1 MRKFKSNIDP
11 YLMLPPLV
19 FFFPRLPPEKMSSEH
34 GLQLIVLRKVQSKPV
49 QGGAHDALGV
59 AALLLGGEVG
69 GVQVD
74 LLLLELVQLVN
85 NLQVLAA
92 PHPLLLLPHS
102 LVTVVLVRADQAGA
116 NLQKAKY
123 QDSRLREHKGKS
135 RGKEKVVTQTENS
148 EKVKEKQ
155 KSKKL

>member
-1 MRKFKSNIDP
+1 M
-11 YLMLPPLV
+11 
-19 FFFPRLPPEKMSSEH
+19 
-34 GLQLIVLRKVQSKPV
+34 QSKPV

-74 LLLLELVQLVN
+74 LRLLHLVQLVN

-102 LVTVVLVRADQAGA
+102 LVTVVLVRADQTGA
-116 NLQKAKY
+116 NLQNPNIRTLDCESTKVK
-123 QDSRLREHKGKS
+123 
-135 RGKEKVVTQTENS
+135 GKEK
-148 EKVKEKQ
+148 
-155 KSKKL
+155 L

>member
-1 MRKFKSNIDP
+1 M
-11 YLMLPPLV
+11 
-19 FFFPRLPPEKMSSEH
+19 
-34 GLQLIVLRKVQSKPV
+34 QSKPV

-102 LVTVVLVRADQAGA
+102 LVTVVLVRADQTGA

-135 RGKEKVVTQTENS
+135 RGKEK
-148 EKVKEKQ
+148 
-155 KSKKL
+155 L

>member
-1 MRKFKSNIDP
+1 
-11 YLMLPPLV
+11 ML
-19 FFFPRLPPEKMSSEH
+19 
-34 GLQLIVLRKVQSKPV
+34 SKPV

-74 LLLLELVQLVN
+74 LLLLHLVQLVN

-92 PHPLLLLPHS
+92 PHPLLLLPHP
-102 LVTVVLVRADQAGA
+102 LVTVVLVRADQARA
-116 NLQKAKY
+116 NLQKAEY

-135 RGKEKVVTQTENS
+135 RGKEKEKTQTGKGEKS
-148 EKVKEKQ
+148 EGKANNCSRPGR
-155 KSKKL
+155 SKPTKGQISGL

>member
-1 MRKFKSNIDP
+1 M
-11 YLMLPPLV
+11 
-19 FFFPRLPPEKMSSEH
+19 
-34 GLQLIVLRKVQSKPV
+34 QSKPV

-74 LLLLELVQLVN
+74 LLLLELFQLVN

-116 NLQKAKY
+116 NLQEAKY

-148 EKVKEKQ
+148 EKVKKKQ
-155 KSKKL
+155 KAKKCKKKKWSAPS

>member
-1 MRKFKSNIDP
+1 M
-11 YLMLPPLV
+11 
-19 FFFPRLPPEKMSSEH
+19 
-34 GLQLIVLRKVQSKPV
+34 QSKPV

-74 LLLLELVQLVN
+74 LLLLHLVQLVN

-92 PHPLLLLPHS
+92 PHPLLLPHS
-102 LVTVVLVRADQAGA
+102 LVAVVLVRADQARA
-116 NLQKAKY
+116 NLQEVKY

-135 RGKEKVVTQTENS
+135 KRKEKHVTKRENG

-155 KSKKL
+155 KSK

>member
-1 MRKFKSNIDP
+1 MQN
-11 YLMLPPLV
+11 
-19 FFFPRLPPEKMSSEH
+19 
-34 GLQLIVLRKVQSKPV
+34 KPV

-74 LLLLELVQLVN
+74 LLLLHLVQLVN

-102 LVTVVLVRADQAGA
+102 LVAVVLVRADQARA
-116 NLQKAKY
+116 NLQEVKY

-135 RGKEKVVTQTENS
+135 KRKEKHVTKRENG
-148 EKVKEKQ
+148 EKEKEKQ
-155 KSKKL
+155 KRKK

>member
-74 LLLLELVQLVN
+74 LLLLELVQLVD

-116 NLQKAKY
+116 NLQEVKY

-135 RGKEKVVTQTENS
+135 RGKEK
-148 EKVKEKQ
+148 
-155 KSKKL
+155 L